1 MARSPVPRSLSKRS
15 LSRPLA
21 GFSLVEVL
29 VGLVV
34 LCIGVLGMVS
44 MQTHGLQLS
53 QSASQRNAAMMLAN
67 DLVEM
72 MRSNPDA
79 ALNAAYLFSNTSSY
93 YKAAGSEFS
102 STSVASCAS
111 LDRSAGGA
119 TVASQDLGCWLQEV
133 QSLLP
138 VTSGLLKSNFTICP
152 SKQDNSCS
160 SGSSSVVMI
169 QLAWQ
174 DKSGACTDNIC
185 YYRLRAEL

>member
-1 MARSPVPRSLSKRS
+1 M
-15 LSRPLA
+15 A

-29 VGLVV
+29 IALLV
-34 LCIGVLGMVS
+34 LCIGLLGMVS
-44 MQTHGLQLS
+44 LQGRGLQLS
-53 QSASQRNAAMMLAN
+53 QSANQRSTAIMLAQ

-79 ALNAAYLFSNTSSY
+79 TLTNNLFSTASSY

-102 STSVASCAS
+102 STSVANCAS

-119 TVASQDLGCWLQEV
+119 TVASQDFGCWLQQV

-152 SKQDNSCS
+152 SSKENSCS
-160 SGSSSVVMI
+160 SGPSSVVMI

-174 DKSGACTDNIC
+174 DKSGDCNDNIC